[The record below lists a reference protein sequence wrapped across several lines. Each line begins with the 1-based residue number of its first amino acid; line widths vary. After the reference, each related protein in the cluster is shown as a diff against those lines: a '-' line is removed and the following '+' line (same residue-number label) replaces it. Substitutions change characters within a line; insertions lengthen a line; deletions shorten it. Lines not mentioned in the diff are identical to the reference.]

1 MRLKSKMEN
10 NETHIIRRI
19 LKGET
24 ALYENFLNQYGQ
36 QVFSLIAR
44 IICNQEDAEE
54 LTQDVFL
61 KAFQHL
67 SSFKAESSFS
77 TWIYSIAYNT
87 AISAARKRKFD
98 TFAMDDTLLANISE
112 QQVDETL
119 NDESEEMIIKL
130 NRAIEKLNSD
140 ERALITLFYYEEK
153 TMNETALILGL
164 TESNAGMPL
173 LLSQRRTS
181 HAASRM
187 SSAHPARAASANQPS
202 SSTEPNSNE
211 RSRIEKIMITS

>member
-1 MRLKSKMEN
+1 MRLKDKMEN

-19 LKGET
+19 LRGET
-24 ALYENFLNQYGQ
+24 ALYETVMKQYGQ

-44 IICNQEDAEE
+44 IICNQAEAEE

-98 TFAMDDTLLANISE
+98 TFAMDDALLANISE
-112 QQVDETL
+112 HEIDETL
-119 NDESEEMIIKL
+119 NDESEEMIMKL
-130 NRAIEKLNSD
+130 NRAIDKLSSD

-153 TMNETALILGL
+153 TMNETAQILGL
-164 TESNAGMPL
+164 TESNAKVKL
-173 LLSQRRTS
+173 
-181 HAASRM
+181 H
-187 SSAHPARAASANQPS
+187 
-202 SSTEPNSNE
+202 
-211 RSRIEKIMITS
+211 RIRKKIYVLIKQDEV

>member
-1 MRLKSKMEN
+1 MRLKDKMEN
-10 NETHIIRRI
+10 KEIHIIRRI

-24 ALYENFLNQYGQ
+24 ALYENLLNQYDQ

-54 LTQDVFL
+54 LTQDAFL
-61 KAFQHL
+61 KAYQNL
-67 SSFKAESSFS
+67 SSFKGESSFS
-77 TWIYSIAYNT
+77 TWMYSIAYNT
-87 AISAARKRKFD
+87 AISAARKRKFE
-98 TFAMDDTLLANISE
+98 TFALNDMQLANISE

-153 TMNETALILGL
+153 ALNETALILGL
-164 TESNAGMPL
+164 TESNAKVKL
-173 LLSQRRTS
+173 
-181 HAASRM
+181 H
-187 SSAHPARAASANQPS
+187 
-202 SSTEPNSNE
+202 
-211 RSRIEKIMITS
+211 RIRKKIYVLIKQEEV